1 VNDRF
6 ETPGS
11 RRGLF
16 HFRSLMLV
24 HERAMAHR
32 SNRRAHSKAR
42 RGVAASELAVCLPV
56 IVLLVLAMIEACT
69 MIFLKQSLTIASYE
83 GVRMSL
89 AQDADDADVQTAANG
104 VLRDRRVQGARVTIR
119 PADITRV
126 APGEYIEVTVSAP
139 TGPNS
144 VIPGSF
150 LRGRTLSAT
159 SVMMKEF

>member
-1 VNDRF
+1 M
-6 ETPGS
+6 TS
-11 RRGLF
+11 RI
-16 HFRSLMLV
+16 
-24 HERAMAHR
+24 E
-32 SNRRAHSKAR
+32 RRAKSLAIR

-89 AQDADDADVQTAANG
+89 AQDADDADVQAAASG

-126 APGEYIEVTVSAP
+126 APGEYIEVTVTAP
-139 TGPNS
+139 TDPNS

-159 SVMMKEF
+159 AVMMKEF